1 MKKKINFKQPKYIIP
16 LIILPFLL
24 FIGYQVISVMEKE
37 EEKPVQKEIAT
48 SLGKVDT
55 SIMSKNE
62 AYDKLFEDTRDNRSM
77 IGEIESE
84 KDSLFNYTDNLN
96 ENQKRYLDS
105 LAYER
110 KKASDNQKSVNSNKS
125 YYSADDAKKSKEPE
139 KDADFER
146 SKEIIK
152 MLNDA
157 QQSQNVS
164 QGEETQEYDPVRA
177 LREQMLFLDS
187 LEKSKDPEFQRKMNA
202 QNKLK
207 ENKEKME
214 AFLNKTLKVSKQN
227 RLGGFNHISKE
238 TDNNTIKAVIDE
250 NIKGYLG
257 SRIRIRLLEDI
268 YIGKKKRHIKKGS
281 FLFAEISGFT
291 MQRVNLSIISVM
303 ANNEIFPINLS
314 IYDMDG
320 HKGLYVPASAFRE
333 MVRELGTN
341 SVQGMNME
349 NGQGFFS
356 SLASNLF
363 RSASETVVAIIRK
376 NKVTLKYNTYIY
388 LIDEQDLKNE

>member
-37 EEKPVQKEIAT
+37 DEKPVQKEIAT

-62 AYDKLFEDTRDNRSM
+62 AYDKLFKDTRDNRSM
-77 IGEIESE
+77 IGEIENE

-110 KKASDNQKSVNSNKS
+110 KKASDNQKFVNSNKS
-125 YYSADDAKKSKEPE
+125 YYSADDAKKSQKPE

-157 QQSQNVS
+157 QQSQSVS
-164 QGEETQEYDPVRA
+164 QHEETQEYDPVRA
-177 LREQMLFLDS
+177 LREQMFFLDS
-187 LEKSKDPEFQRKMNA
+187 LEKSKDPEFQRRMNA

-257 SRIRIRLLEDI
+257 SRIRIRLLKDI

-314 IYDMDG
+314 IYDIDG

>member
-187 LEKSKDPEFQRKMNA
+187 LEKSKDPEFQRRMNA